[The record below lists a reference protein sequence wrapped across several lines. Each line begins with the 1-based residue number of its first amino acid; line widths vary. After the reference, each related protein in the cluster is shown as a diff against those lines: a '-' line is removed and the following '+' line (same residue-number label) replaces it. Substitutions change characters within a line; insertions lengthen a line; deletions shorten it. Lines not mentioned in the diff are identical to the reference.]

1 MRFSAVLGT
10 SELLRLRFFSLS
22 TISLTLSSWKSVEES
37 LWGAVSFS
45 DEGSVQG
52 LYNKDT
58 AHSAMALV
66 LSQLKK
72 K

>member
-1 MRFSAVLGT
+1 M
-10 SELLRLRFFSLS
+10 
-22 TISLTLSSWKSVEES
+22 EES
-37 LWGAVSFS
+37 LWGAVSSS
-45 DEGSVQG
+45 DERSVQG

-72 K
+72 KKIGKRKKIFNPSVN